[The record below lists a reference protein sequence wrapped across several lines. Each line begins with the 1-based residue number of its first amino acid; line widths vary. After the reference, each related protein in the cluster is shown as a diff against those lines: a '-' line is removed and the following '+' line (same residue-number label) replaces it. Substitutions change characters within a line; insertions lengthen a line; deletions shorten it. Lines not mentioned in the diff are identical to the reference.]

1 MAEVNYFIW
10 PAGQFNIAPCFA
22 CFQKTARDTGEENM
36 MIDEGAYL
44 IFQSA
49 MGAFSCRVPAL
60 PTEWDASK
68 RPHVAHLVPLEHNVF
83 RVYLSTPKRIPGT
96 VQYQFLIGDLSLLP
110 AHSIIEVRYD
120 SVEFSYYRK
129 DDGIWTKVAESD
141 NPFTLEVF
149 SHGVTPIVLDVSTT

>member
-1 MAEVNYFIW
+1 MNCFIC
-10 PAGQFNIAPCFA
+10 PAGEFNIARPTLLVF
-22 CFQKTARDTGEENM
+22 KRPRGTLVKKKM

-49 MGAFSCRVPAL
+49 IGAFSCRVPAL
-60 PTEWDASK
+60 PTAWDASK
-68 RPHVAHLVPLEHNVF
+68 RPHVAHLVPLEHDVF

-96 VQYQFLIGDLSLLP
+96 VQYQFLIADLDLLP
-110 AHSIIEVRYD
+110 SHSVIEVRYD

-149 SHGVTPIVLDVSTT
+149 SHGVTPIVLDVSAT